1 MPTIK
6 QLGVLSMLMC
16 LSQDFSLKK
25 TYESN
30 MTIQKKTELVG
41 GGRTNPSEESA
52 VAVKLDHETG
62 PRDRGRVLIVGFS
75 RVATV
80 VVFLP
85 RFPWNLPSREL
96 TYPTWGKGKSSS
108 KVIFDGIC

>member
-1 MPTIK
+1 MRAKVPTIK

-25 TYESN
+25 NIWIKYDHPK
-30 MTIQKKTELVG
+30 KKTELVG

-80 VVFLP
+80 VVFLKIP
-85 RFPWNLPSREL
+85 MESTL
-96 TYPTWGKGKSSS
+96 
-108 KVIFDGIC
+108 